1 MQVSVET
8 TSGLERRLTIIIP
21 ADKIDGEISKR
32 LKDLSR
38 RVRLDG
44 FRPGKVPMK
53 VVKRRY
59 GLGARQ
65 EVLGEQI
72 QQAFVEAVTQEKLN
86 PAGAPRV
93 EPKSDEEGKDFE
105 FVAIFEVYPEIEV
118 GDFKGVEVD
127 RPVAEVSEADIS
139 EMIETLRTQSKTFET
154 VERAAELGDQI
165 VFDYLGR
172 FASGEKEGEEFAGG
186 KAEDST
192 LELGSGQ
199 MIPGFEDG
207 LVGVSANEE
216 KTLAL
221 TFPEDYHSEELKGQA
236 VEFACKVHKVET
248 AVLPELNDAF
258 FERFGVTEGGEDAFR
273 AEVRKN
279 MERELRQAIKSK
291 VKSQVMDGLLTT
303 HEIEVPSP
311 LVAQEVDRMREQ
323 AVQRF
328 GGAQGGFDPKQLPAE
343 LFEKDAKKRVALG
356 LLIGEIV
363 KQREIKV
370 DDDLVR
376 SKIEEMASAYQEP
389 QQVVDWY
396 YSNEEQL
403 SEVKY
408 VVLEEQVVDTVLKA
422 AKVSDSACSYQDA
435 IRPAAPAE
443 TEGAETEEA
452 ETSEEVQ
459 A

>member
-8 TSGLERRLTIIIP
+8 TSGLERRLTITIP
-21 ADKIDGEISKR
+21 ADKIDGEVNKR
-32 LKDLSR
+32 LQDLSR

-65 EVLGEQI
+65 EVLGEQM
-72 QQAFVEAVTQEKLN
+72 QQAFVEAITQENLN

-93 EPKSDEEGKDFE
+93 EPKNDEEGKDFE
-105 FVAIFEVYPEIEV
+105 FVAIFEVYPEIVV
-118 GDFKGVEVD
+118 GDFAGVEVE
-127 RPVAEVSEADIS
+127 RPVAEVCDADID
-139 EMIETLRTQSKTFET
+139 EMVETLRAQSKTFED

-165 VFDYLGR
+165 VFDYVGS
-172 FASGEKEGEEFAGG
+172 FASGEKDGEEFDGG
-186 KAEDST
+186 KAENAT

-207 LVGVSANEE
+207 LVGVSVGEE
-216 KTLAL
+216 KTLEL
-221 TFPEDYHSEELKGQA
+221 TFPEDYHAEELKGQA
-236 VEFACKVHKVET
+236 VKFACKVHQVQAAT
-248 AVLPELNDAF
+248 LPELDEAF
-258 FERFGVTEGGEDAFR
+258 FERFGVAGGGEEAFR
-273 AEVRKN
+273 TEVRKN

-291 VKSQVMDGLLTT
+291 VKNQVMDGLLTT

-311 LVAQEVDRMREQ
+311 LVTQEIDRMREQ

-328 GGAQGGFDPKQLPAE
+328 GGAQGGFDPRQLPAE
-343 LFEKDAKKRVALG
+343 LFEKDARKRVALG

-370 DDDLVR
+370 DDDRVR
-376 SKIEEMASAYQEP
+376 AMIEEMASAYQTP
-389 QQVVDWY
+389 QQVIDWY

-408 VVLEEQVVDTVLKA
+408 VVLEEQVVDTVLEA
-422 AKVSDSACSYQDA
+422 AKVSDSECSYQDA
-435 IRPAAPAE
+435 IKPAAPAE
-443 TEGAETEEA
+443 EA
-452 ETSEEVQ
+452 EASEEQ
-459 A
+459 LA